1 MNCKEKE
8 FPLRKPPEVPCVSP
22 PLWPETMPLLDHY
35 EQKLSN
41 PASTLHA
48 GPAHLASDADS
59 SCCPAGSAR
68 PLELGPLGVL
78 GTWGVSFL
86 EMQGMQGKGFFL
98 YHGQREVALTPTS
111 CVKHPGDIK

>member
-68 PLELGPLGVL
+68 PLELCPLGVL

-86 EMQGMQGKGFFL
+86 ERWFS
-98 YHGQREVALTPTS
+98 HAGQRILSLPWAKGGRTDPYFL
-111 CVKHPGDIK
+111 C